1 MPRIEPIIK
10 PSRRWLP
17 SKVWIIPLLSA
28 LIGLSL
34 VINTV
39 LERGPTITVSFASA
53 EGIEAEKTKVKFKD
67 VDIGMVKEVH
77 LANDRSRVLVT
88 IELAGEARG
97 FAVADSRFWVVRP
110 RLAGSGVSGL
120 ETLLSGA
127 YIGVDAGHTDEP
139 GSSFTG
145 LETPPVVPSDAPGR
159 RFQLVTDDI
168 GSLDV
173 GSPVYFH
180 RIAVGHVESFALESD
195 GRNLSLSVFIKS
207 PYDRFITGATRFW
220 HASGIDLRLD
230 ADGIKLNT
238 QSLATILMGGI
249 AFETPTAT
257 AESPKTA
264 EGTRFTLVHDRI
276 EALKAPD
283 GESLPVVLHFSQS
296 VRGLAEGAPVDFRGI
311 VLGRVHTIGL
321 TVDPKSGDFRPTVT
335 VELFP
340 DRLVEAGL
348 PQAPASPEERRLRV
362 AALVER
368 GLRGQL
374 RSGNLLTGQLYVA
387 LDFFPEAPRVQFNAA
402 AEKPELPTVPGDFEE
417 LQKQV
422 HAILAKLDK
431 LPLDTLGRDLHLVL
445 TTMDGT
451 LRNLDAA
458 TQQTSAT
465 LRQLQ
470 ASAAK
475 DSPLQQDTRQAMRAM
490 TEATRSLKHLTD
502 TLERQPESLLRG
514 RKDSQ

>member
-1 MPRIEPIIK
+1 MQRIEPIIK

-34 VINTV
+34 VINAV
-39 LERGPTITVSFASA
+39 LERGPTITVSFATA

-67 VDIGMVKEVH
+67 VDIGVVKEVH
-77 LANDRSRVLVT
+77 LADDRSRVLVS
-88 IELAGEARG
+88 IELAREARG

-127 YIGVDAGHTDEP
+127 YIGVDAGHADERR
-139 GSSFTG
+139 SSFTG
-145 LETPPVVPSDAPGR
+145 LETPPVVPSDIPGR

-180 RIAVGHVESFALESD
+180 RIAVGHVESFSLESD
-195 GRNLSLSVFIKS
+195 GRNLSLSIFIRS
-207 PYDRFITGATRFW
+207 PYDHFVTGATRFW

-230 ADGIKLNT
+230 ADGVKLNT

-249 AFETPTAT
+249 AFETLAET
-257 AESPKTA
+257 AESQKAA
-264 EGTRFTLVHDRI
+264 EGMRFALAHDRS

-283 GESLPVVLHFSQS
+283 GESMSVVLHFSQS
-296 VRGLAEGAPVDFRGI
+296 VRGLAVGAPVDFRGI
-311 VLGRVHTIGL
+311 ALGQVHTIGL
-321 TVDPKSGDFRPTVT
+321 TIDPKSGDFKPTVT
-335 VELFP
+335 VDLFP

-348 PQAPASPEERRLRV
+348 PQAGSQEDRRLRV

-374 RSGNLLTGQLYVA
+374 RSGSLLTGQLYVA
-387 LDFFPEAPRVQFNAA
+387 LDFFPQAPPVPFNAA
-402 AEKPELPTVPGDFEE
+402 AETPDLPTVPGDFEE

-431 LPLDTLGRDLHLVL
+431 LPLDTLGRDLHQVL
-445 TTMDGT
+445 TSMDGT
-451 LRNLDAA
+451 LRNLDTA

-465 LRQLQ
+465 LQQLR
-470 ASAAK
+470 ATAAE
-475 DSPLQQDTRQAMRAM
+475 DSPLQQDTRQTMRAM
-490 TEATRSLKHLTD
+490 TEATRSLKRLTD
-502 TLERQPESLLRG
+502 TLERQPEALLRG